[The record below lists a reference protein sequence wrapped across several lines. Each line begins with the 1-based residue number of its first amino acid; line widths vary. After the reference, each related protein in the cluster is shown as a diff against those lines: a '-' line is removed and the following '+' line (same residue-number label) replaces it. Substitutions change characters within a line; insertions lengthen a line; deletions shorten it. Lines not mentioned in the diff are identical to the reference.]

1 MFPSLGQH
9 RHSVRI
15 IPTFQQRGHGSEHIR
30 AFEIGLV
37 VVIAV
42 VYSERVLGIYA
53 NDMGML
59 LYRGGQMSVT
69 SCHPQYSSQTALK
82 ENMAPMEIRVSAV
95 QVRLYDQR
103 EVRAG

>member
-15 IPTFQQRGHGSEHIR
+15 ILTFQQRGHGSEHIR

-53 NDMGML
+53 DDMGML
-59 LYRGGQMSVT
+59 LYRGRQMSVT
-69 SCHPQYSSQTALK
+69 SCHPQSSSDCTEGEHGADGNQGECCASQTL
-82 ENMAPMEIRVSAV
+82 
-95 QVRLYDQR
+95 
-103 EVRAG
+103 